1 MEEKKTGGRPWLPL
15 KGGGGEDTMEGGD
28 TRSLGN
34 VNSWKFQYLKTDVYI
49 EQIIGDN
56 PNWIERVKFLIG
68 EL

>member
-49 EQIIGDN
+49 E
-56 PNWIERVKFLIG
+56 
-68 EL
+68 